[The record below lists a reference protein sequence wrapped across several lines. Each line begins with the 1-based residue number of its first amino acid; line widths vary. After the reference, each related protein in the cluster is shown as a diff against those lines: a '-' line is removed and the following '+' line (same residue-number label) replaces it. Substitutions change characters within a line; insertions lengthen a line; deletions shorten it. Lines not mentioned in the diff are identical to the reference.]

1 MKRFSTSTV
10 FSITIAVI
18 LFCSCASVN
27 AVNES
32 PTRYGWGVNATPGW
46 QLGDGPSSIHLLA
59 GYSRIKF
66 DGGGGHNNFWQF
78 GSQFR
83 YSLTKFPD
91 NGIWLGA
98 EASYLS
104 ITSIVDGNSSGSNPH
119 AGGFTIG
126 PMAGYRFKIGRVPS
140 SIYLAPSYLS
150 RGEFKFMGTSS
161 GESSSG
167 FYAKLGLDLHL
178 TSLMHAKGR

>member
-1 MKRFSTSTV
+1 MKRISFPTLLL
-10 FSITIAVI
+10 ILCIAI
-18 LFCSCASVN
+18 LFSSCASVN
-27 AVNES
+27 AINES
-32 PTRYGWGVNATPGW
+32 PTRYGWGLNATPGW
-46 QLGDGPSSIHLLA
+46 QLGDGPTSLHLLV

-66 DGGGGHNNFWQF
+66 DGGGGHNNFWEF

-104 ITSIVDGNSSGSNPH
+104 ITSIVDGYSGDNPH

-150 RGEFKFMGTSS
+150 RGEFKFMGMSS
-161 GESSSG
+161 GGTSTG

-178 TSLMHAKGR
+178 LSLMHAKGR

>member
-1 MKRFSTSTV
+1 MKLLTFPNVSFV
-10 FSITIAVI
+10 FIAVV
-18 LFCSCASVN
+18 LFCSCATVN

-32 PTRYGWGVNATPGW
+32 PTRIGWGLNATPGW
-46 QLGDGPSSIHLLA
+46 QLGEGYSSLHLLV

-83 YSLTKFPD
+83 YSFTKFPD
-91 NGIWLGA
+91 NGIWLGG
-98 EASYLS
+98 EAAYLN
-104 ITSIVDGNSSGSNPH
+104 ITSIVDGNSSGDNPH

-140 SIYLAPSYLS
+140 SIYFAPSYLS
-150 RGEFKFMGTSS
+150 RGEFKFMGMSS
-161 GESSSG
+161 GGSSSG
-167 FYAKLGLDLHL
+167 FYGKFGLDLHL
-178 TSLMHAKGR
+178 MSLVHAKGR

>member
-1 MKRFSTSTV
+1 MKRFT
-10 FSITIAVI
+10 FPTIFLPFVVLL
-18 LFCSCASVN
+18 LFTSCATVN

-32 PTRYGWGVNATPGW
+32 PTRYGWGLNATPGW
-46 QLGDGPSSIHLLA
+46 QLGDGPTSLHLLV
-59 GYSRIKF
+59 GYSQIKF
-66 DGGGGHNNFWQF
+66 DGGGGHNNFWEF

-83 YSLTKFPD
+83 YSLTKFPE

-104 ITSIVDGNSSGSNPH
+104 ITSAVDGYSGDKPH

-161 GESSSG
+161 GGSSSG

-178 TSLMHAKGR
+178 FSLMHAKGR